1 MWNEKE
7 MKRIF
12 DEPSLTVD
20 EAIRIAFDKGATV
33 AEIAEFLC
41 RTKETIRASLKRSR
55 IMLTRKEKGTSD
67 EREEANAPH

>member
-20 EAIRIAFDKGATV
+20 EATRIAFDKGATV

-41 RTKETIRASLKRSR
+41 RTKETVRVSLKRSR
-55 IMLTRKEKGTSD
+55 K
-67 EREEANAPH
+67 H

>member
-55 IMLTRKEKGTSD
+55 KC
-67 EREEANAPH
+67 